1 MQITCAKENDITRI
15 GLEGRLD
22 SVTSALALTQLLQH
36 VEYSK
41 PRVMMDATPLL
52 YLSSAGLRTLLGVIK
67 KVRAEG
73 GKIAI
78 YGTSDSIREIIEIS
92 GFHSIIPCF
101 PDAASALEA
110 IKA

>member
-1 MQITCAKENDITRI
+1 MEITCAKENGITRI
-15 GLEGRLD
+15 GLSGRLD
-22 SVTSALALTQLLQH
+22 SITSSLALTQLLAH
-36 VEYSK
+36 VEHPK
-41 PRVMMDATPLL
+41 PRVMMDASPLL

-78 YGTSDSIREIIEIS
+78 YGMSDSIREIIEIS

-101 PDAASALEA
+101 PDAAAAHEA